1 MSGLPSDCTAPPHSQ
16 NYPYFKP
23 GEKGWRDCVSSCL
36 MNNSF
41 FQTVPEAPNLWRLV
55 DAKKQQSP
63 AKVIF
68 KKSTSQAASQ
78 LDKLTGESLD
88 TTEAAGSSPPQQAIK
103 IVKVMIR
110 VS

>member
-1 MSGLPSDCTAPPHSQ
+1 
-16 NYPYFKP
+16 
-23 GEKGWRDCVSSCL
+23 

-78 LDKLTGESLD
+78 HDKLTGESLD
-88 TTEAAGSSPPQQAIK
+88 TSEAAGSSPPQQAIK
-103 IVKVMIR
+103 IVKVSNGSKTNPKKVLKRLPHSLKEGNGPIELR
-110 VS
+110 

>member
-41 FQTVPEAPNLWRLV
+41 FQTLPDAPNLWRLV
-55 DAKKQQSP
+55 DAKRQSP
-63 AKVIF
+63 TPKVRLICSITIGLL
-68 KKSTSQAASQ
+68 STYHSQN
-78 LDKLTGESLD
+78 LRILN
-88 TTEAAGSSPPQQAIK
+88 
-103 IVKVMIR
+103 
-110 VS
+110 